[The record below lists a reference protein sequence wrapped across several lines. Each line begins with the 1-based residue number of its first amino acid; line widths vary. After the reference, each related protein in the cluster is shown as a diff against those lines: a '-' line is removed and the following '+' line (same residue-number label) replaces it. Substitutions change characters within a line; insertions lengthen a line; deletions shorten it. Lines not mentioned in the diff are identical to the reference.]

1 MLYYYNFDYYGHI
14 IGGSCTLNLPNR
26 NQFFNINKNEVKIKI
41 TGLKKGEKLKEI
53 LSVSKYKIR
62 TKFSNIYEYLEPN
75 YPNYKINRLLNT
87 LKYSLIKTNEKK
99 SIMII
104 KKFLKKEIR

>member
-1 MLYYYNFDYYGHI
+1 MNSKKGIYVLEMGKPIQI
-14 IGGSCTLNLPNR
+14 IRLVDELIK
-26 NQFFNINKNEVKIKI
+26 FFNINKNEVKIKI
-41 TGLKKGEKLKEI
+41 ISLKKGEKLKEI
-53 LSVSKYKIR
+53 LSVSKNKIR

-87 LKYSLIKTNEKK
+87 LKNSLIKTNEKK